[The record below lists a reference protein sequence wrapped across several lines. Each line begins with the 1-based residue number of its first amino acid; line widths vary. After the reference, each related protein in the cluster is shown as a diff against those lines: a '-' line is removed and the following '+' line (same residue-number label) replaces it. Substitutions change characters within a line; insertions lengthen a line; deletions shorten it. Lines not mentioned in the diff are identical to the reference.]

1 MLAVTGLT
9 FVIQI
14 LIIQFAGAFFG
25 TIPLPLDLWLKLF
38 AVSSSV
44 VVVSELVK
52 LGLWI
57 AEKNKRK

>member
-1 MLAVTGLT
+1 MLIITEIT

-25 TIPLPLDLWLKLF
+25 NIPLPLDLWLILF

-44 VVVSELVK
+44 VVVSEPVK
-52 LGLWI
+52 LALWL
-57 AEKNKRK
+57 AEKNK